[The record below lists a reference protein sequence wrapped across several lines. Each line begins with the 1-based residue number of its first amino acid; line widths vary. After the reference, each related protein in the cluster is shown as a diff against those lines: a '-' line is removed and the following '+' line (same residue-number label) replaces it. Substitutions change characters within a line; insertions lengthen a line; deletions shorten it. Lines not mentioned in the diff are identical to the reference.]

1 MIANFETR
9 QSALLQPRSDASYVA
24 PQSLGVSI
32 TSEAIMRQ
40 LKELELPSP
49 GRWSAST
56 EPRSLEG
63 QLYDA
68 LAAFKIR
75 TAAIAMHLDRD
86 WRSKLFAQLD
96 SLLSAESWEEE
107 DLPPTI
113 ASFRVFLRLI
123 TFIKPE
129 RRPGLGASHDGN
141 LIATWTTGRNRLT
154 IECLPHDK
162 VRWALAV
169 GPEDNRESAAGV
181 AAVGRIAD
189 VLAPYDPGQWFS
201 DAGQA

>member
-1 MIANFETR
+1 MH
-9 QSALLQPRSDASYVA
+9 
-24 PQSLGVSI
+24 
-32 TSEAIMRQ
+32 Q
-40 LKELELPSP
+40 LEDLHRPSP
-49 GRWSAST
+49 AQWAGSDHA
-56 EPRSLEG
+56 RSLEE

-96 SLLSAESWEEE
+96 SLLSIESWEEE
-107 DLPPTI
+107 DLPPTV
-113 ASFRVFLRLI
+113 ASFYVFLRLI

-129 RRPGLGASHDGN
+129 RRPGLGATHDGN
-141 LIATWTTGRNRLT
+141 LIAAWTVGGDRLT
-154 IECLPHDK
+154 IECLRQDK

-169 GPEDNRESAAGV
+169 GPEGNRESAAGITGV
-181 AAVGRIAD
+181 ARIAE
-189 VLAPYDPGQWFS
+189 VLEPYNPARWFS